1 MLSLGQ
7 RKSIHI
13 LKAGTATCT
22 FALLAWSTS
31 CKPRAYND
39 NQTQSKNGRPTLS
52 KTAEAQAQSL
62 LPFWPVPQNIS
73 EVRALPMVTAL
84 GVSTQTWQKLLS
96 EALSDSTGR
105 AMTLSNPECA
115 LSADSWRIS
124 AARLALYEIDLPG
137 SVTSWQTFALQRET
151 DLSQRVQLHVSIQP
165 WCTSQRLGRG
175 DFIHTLDHA
184 FLLTFD
190 LSTQFLSKNY
200 LSWLEELLNKS
211 NQQDALTTLPE
222 NKVLPFARALLDVND
237 GRLGRSEILRA
248 WNQALLVKELTS
260 RSALPSAGWT
270 FYKQQTSNGQMLAQ
284 QADGSGELSHPAL
297 KASSIALNN
306 FFNTFVSEKNL
317 IRVRAHVTEGLG
329 SSQRFLRWERQES
342 KIVRF
347 PMQTVASQ
355 WDRSARTVSLNP
367 LLSSPQKVVSV
378 GTEQPVAGQQKSQLL
393 RDVDLEATPLA
404 NDIAVP
410 ELLSLN
416 DKIVDSERT
425 SVHSTRCVSCHGL
438 DDALRMARD
447 GRPVSQRGIAP
458 AQLTLFGVSAD
469 GKQVTNTRTMRAAE
483 GDARRNEEEAINA
496 RQPAQR

>member
-7 RKSIHI
+7 RKSIQ
-13 LKAGTATCT
+13 LMKAGTATFT
-22 FALLAWSTS
+22 FASLAWSAS

-39 NQTQSKNGRPTLS
+39 NQIQSNTGKPALSKN
-52 KTAEAQAQSL
+52 AEAQAQSL

-73 EVRALPMVTAL
+73 EVRALPMLTAL

-96 EALSDSTGR
+96 EALSDSNGR
-105 AMTLSNPECA
+105 TMTLSNPECA
-115 LSADSWRIS
+115 LSTDSWRIS

-165 WCTSQRLGRG
+165 WCSSQRLGRG
-175 DFIHTLDHA
+175 DFVHTLDHA

-190 LSTQFLSKNY
+190 LSTQFLSKNH
-200 LSWLEELLNKS
+200 LSWLEEMLNKS
-211 NQQDALTTLPE
+211 NQQDTLTTLPE

-248 WNQALLVKELTS
+248 WNQALQLKELTLQ
-260 RSALPSAGWT
+260 SALPSAGWIS
-270 FYKQQTSNGQMLAQ
+270 FKQLPAQGQVLAQ
-284 QADGSGELSHPAL
+284 QTETGRELSHPAL
-297 KASSIALNN
+297 KASASALNN

-329 SSQRFLRWERQES
+329 SSQRFLRWERQDG

-355 WDRSARTVSLNP
+355 WDRTARTVSLNP

-378 GTEQPVAGQQKSQLL
+378 GTEQPVAGQKKSQLL
-393 RDVDLEATPLA
+393 RDIDLEATPLA

-410 ELLSLN
+410 ELLSLSE
-416 DKIVDSERT
+416 KIVDSERT

-458 AQLTLFGVSAD
+458 AHLTLFGVSSD
-469 GKQVTNTRTMRAAE
+469 GKQVSNTRTMRAAE
-483 GDARRNEEEAINA
+483 ADARRNEEEASNA